1 MLEGIR
7 AYPLGVLADTREAEA
22 ELQLEGVIA
31 PAEQFEYLVTLVPGL
46 IYKFNEFAPGP
57 AFSATLVDPHN
68 GEVLWANQA
77 GLARL
82 GLEGS
87 LGGSLVQVDAPREAV
102 LMLNGVADSAA
113 AFLFLASAESIEQG
127 QFAVFRFFNTKSGK
141 YFFTAS
147 EAERD
152 LIVETMPALKPEGVG
167 FYASDIPLE
176 GFVPVY
182 RFVNV
187 NSGNYLYTANEGE
200 REVILSGAP
209 HMRFE
214 GVGFFTPEAP
224 SEETTPVFRM
234 LNFESGT
241 YLYTA
246 SLLEKAFLLLK
257 GGWRDEG
264 FAFNA
269 VTEDAVHALVD
280 PPPLIGV
287 PTVTGDGLA

>member
-1 MLEGIR
+1 MLEGVR
-7 AYPLGVLADTREAEA
+7 AYPLGVLADTKEAEA

-31 PAEQFEYLVTLVPGL
+31 PAEQFDYVVTLVPGL
-46 IYKFNEFAPGP
+46 IYRFSEFVPGP

-68 GEVLWANQA
+68 GEVLWANRA

-87 LGGSLVQVDAPREAV
+87 LADGLVQVDAPREAI
-102 LMLNGVADSAA
+102 LMLNGVSDSAA
-113 AFLFLASAESIEQG
+113 AFLFLASAESIEKD
-127 QFAVFRFFNTKSGK
+127 QFAVFRFFNTVSGK

-152 LIVETMPALKPEGVG
+152 FVVETMPALKPEGVG
-167 FYASDIPLE
+167 FYASDVPLE

-187 NSGNYLYTANEGE
+187 NDGNYLYTANEGE

-209 HMRFE
+209 YMRFE
-214 GVGFFTPEAP
+214 GVGFFTPAAP
-224 SEETTPVFRM
+224 SEDTTPIFRL

-246 SLLEKAFLLLK
+246 SLFEKAFLLLK

-269 VTEDAVHALVD
+269 VTADAVDALVD
-280 PPPLIGV
+280 SPLLIG
-287 PTVTGDGLA
+287 TQTITGDGLA